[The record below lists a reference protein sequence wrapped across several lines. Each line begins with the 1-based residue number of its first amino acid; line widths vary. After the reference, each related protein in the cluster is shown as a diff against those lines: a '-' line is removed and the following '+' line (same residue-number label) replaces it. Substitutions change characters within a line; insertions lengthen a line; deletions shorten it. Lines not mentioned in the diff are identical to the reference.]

1 MVIIHYMKLLPN
13 LSECARHQLI
23 FFFFFFFLG
32 LNLPQTL
39 YYLSKASRA
48 SSSITLTR
56 IKRKLKPKELFSLKQ
71 TSIPCMAAT
80 HHAPFGLAVWN
91 SKVLFES
98 SESFSVCLGNF
109 IKRASN

>member
-23 FFFFFFFLG
+23 FFFFFFGIKHPANPLLLEQG
-32 LNLPQTL
+32 LKGLILNF
-39 YYLSKASRA
+39 
-48 SSSITLTR
+48 TLTR